1 MTDFAPLENAGP
13 YLDHAGPLLGRPDG
27 TIGLRI
33 EPRHLNA
40 AGSAHGGF
48 LASIA
53 DHAMGRAVNDALED
67 AGAVTV
73 SLTTDYLGPA
83 KEGDW
88 VQARTE
94 VERMGGS
101 LAFADCAITAGGK
114 EIVRARGVFAVLGE

>member
-13 YLDHAGPLLGRPDG
+13 YLDHAGPLQGAADGR
-27 TIGLRI
+27 IGLRI
-33 EPRHLNA
+33 EARHLNA

-53 DHAMGRAVNDALED
+53 DHAMGRAVNGALED

-88 VQARTE
+88 VEARTE
-94 VERMGGS
+94 VERLGGS
-101 LAFADCAITAGGK
+101 LAFADCALTADGK
-114 EIVRARGVFAVLGE
+114 EIVRARGVFAVLG

>member
-1 MTDFAPLENAGP
+1 MSDFETLDAGP
-13 YLDHAGPLLGRPDG
+13 YLDHVGPLLRRPDG
-27 TIGLRI
+27 VIGLPI

-40 AGSAHGGF
+40 AGTAHGGL

-53 DHAMGRAVNDALED
+53 DHALGRAVNGALED

-88 VQARTE
+88 LEARTN
-94 VERMGGS
+94 VERLGGS
-101 LAFADCAITAGGK
+101 LAF
-114 EIVRARGVFAVLGE
+114 

>member
-1 MTDFAPLENAGP
+1 MNDFAPLENAGP
-13 YLDHAGPLLGRPDG
+13 YLDHAGPLQGRPDG

-33 EPRHLNA
+33 ESRHLNA
-40 AGSAHGGF
+40 AGSTHGGF

-53 DHAMGRAVNDALED
+53 EHAMGRAVNSALED

-88 VQARTE
+88 VEARTE

-101 LAFADCAITAGGK
+101 LAFADCAITADGK
-114 EIVRARGVFAVLGE
+114 EIVRARGVFAVLG

>member
-1 MTDFAPLENAGP
+1 MNDFAPLENTGP
-13 YLDHAGPLLGRPDG
+13 YLENAGPLQKGADG
-27 TIGLRI
+27 AIGLEI

-40 AGSAHGGF
+40 AGAAHGGF

-53 DHAMGRAVNDALED
+53 DHAMGRAVNDSLDD

-83 KEGDW
+83 KLGDW
-88 VQARTE
+88 IEARTE

-101 LAFADCAITAGGK
+101 LAFADCAITTGGR
-114 EIVRARGVFAVLGE
+114 EIVRARGVFAVLG